1 MRRLMCNPELT
12 SNSIQSCSNARNIDP
27 LLLLTYKNVFSKRIE
42 QLNSIQNP
50 SESRKQL
57 NKSCVDRL
65 VQFFST
71 TSNKSSMRA
80 AVDKIE
86 DPIFDYSDMI
96 EEEIEKLKYLINCLI
111 SYDSPIIEYD
121 ISKVPYAKLRDV
133 AYNKQER

>member
-1 MRRLMCNPELT
+1 
-12 SNSIQSCSNARNIDP
+12 
-27 LLLLTYKNVFSKRIE
+27 
-42 QLNSIQNP
+42 
-50 SESRKQL
+50 
-57 NKSCVDRL
+57 
-65 VQFFST
+65 
-71 TSNKSSMRA
+71 MRA